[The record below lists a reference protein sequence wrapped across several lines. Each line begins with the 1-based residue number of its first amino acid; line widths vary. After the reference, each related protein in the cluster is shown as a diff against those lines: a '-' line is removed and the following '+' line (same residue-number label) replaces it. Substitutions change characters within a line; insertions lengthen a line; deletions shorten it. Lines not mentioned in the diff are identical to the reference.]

1 MSDFGMLALLA
12 EGAGEAAIKALAGR
26 ISPDLI
32 IVADRIPSDV
42 TAKTL
47 MSGLHHL
54 PDEVI
59 TTTVEGTRIQNSLN
73 EMKEAGD
80 YFTEYLTPL
89 LLSRTHILI
98 VAPAEL
104 LDAFLRIIAPAR
116 LEGTIAGGD
125 AVVYAFDR
133 WMRARTR

>member
-1 MSDFGMLALLA
+1 
-12 EGAGEAAIKALAGR
+12 
-26 ISPDLI
+26 
-32 IVADRIPSDV
+32 
-42 TAKTL
+42 
-47 MSGLHHL
+47 
-54 PDEVI
+54 
-59 TTTVEGTRIQNSLN
+59 
-73 EMKEAGD
+73 MKEAGD

-133 WMRARTR
+133 WMRARDALTAR